1 MVEKISTRLDSSAYR
16 DNPIIVE
23 KINELCDAVNDILD
37 QKSPLRQLHDAVKAA
52 DKAAEKTEPLAFKVE
67 ASETVISKNIE
78 LQAENLRLQQDLN
91 RVCNVKYEEL
101 DTAVRKSNENLFNEN
116 QKLKQ
121 QLAVAMD
128 ALSGYARKD
137 MWNTCGYGDTGKNGY
152 IYAQTAIDKVHALD

>member
-1 MVEKISTRLDSSAYR
+1 MVEKISTRSDSPTYR

-37 QKSPLRQLHDAVKAA
+37 QKNYWRQLHDVVKSA
-52 DKAAEKTEPLAFKVE
+52 KKTEPLGFKIE
-67 ASETVISKNIE
+67 ASDPMIGENISLK
-78 LQAENLRLQQDLN
+78 AENIRLQQDLN
-91 RVCNVKYEEL
+91 RVCNTKFEEL
-101 DTAVRKSNENLFNEN
+101 DATVRKSNETLFNEN

-121 QLAVAMD
+121 QLAITMD

-152 IYAQTAIDKVHALD
+152 VYAQMAIDKVHALD

>member
-23 KINELCDAVNDILD
+23 KINELCDAVNGILD
-37 QKSPLRQLHDAVKAA
+37 QKSPLRQLHDAVKT
-52 DKAAEKTEPLAFKVE
+52 AEKTEPLAFKVE
-67 ASETVISKNIE
+67 APETVISKNIE

-91 RVCNVKYEEL
+91 RVCNTKFEEL
-101 DTAVRKSNENLFNEN
+101 DATVRKSNETLFNEN

-128 ALSGYARKD
+128 TLSGYARKD
-137 MWNTCGYGDTGKNGY
+137 MWNACGYGDTGKNGY
-152 IYAQTAIDKVHALD
+152 IYAQMAIDKIHALD

>member
-1 MVEKISTRLDSSAYR
+1 MVEKISTRSDSPAYR

-23 KINELCDAVNDILD
+23 KINELCDVVNDILD
-37 QKSPLRQLHDAVKAA
+37 QKIIGGNYMMRLNRPK
-52 DKAAEKTEPLAFKVE
+52 KTEPLGFEIE
-67 ASETVISKNIE
+67 ASDPMIGENISLK
-78 LQAENLRLQQDLN
+78 AENLRLQQDLN
-91 RVCNVKYEEL
+91 RVCNTKFEEL
-101 DTAVRKSNENLFNEN
+101 DATVRKSNETLFNEN

>member
-1 MVEKISTRLDSSAYR
+1 MVEKISTRTDSPAYR
-16 DNPIIVE
+16 DSPIVVE

-37 QKSPLRQLHDAVKAA
+37 QKNYWRQLHDVVKSA
-52 DKAAEKTEPLAFKVE
+52 KKTEPLGFKIE
-67 ASETVISKNIE
+67 ASDPMIGENISLK
-78 LQAENLRLQQDLN
+78 AENIRLQQDLN
-91 RVCNVKYEEL
+91 RVCNTKFEEL
-101 DTAVRKSNENLFNEN
+101 DATVRKSNETLFNEN

-152 IYAQTAIDKVHALD
+152 IYAQMAIDKVHALD